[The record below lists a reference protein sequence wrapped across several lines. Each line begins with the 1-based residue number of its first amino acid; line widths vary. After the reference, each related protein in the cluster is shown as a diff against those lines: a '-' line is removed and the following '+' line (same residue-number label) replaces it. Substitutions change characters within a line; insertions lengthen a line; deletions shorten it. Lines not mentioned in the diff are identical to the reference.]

1 MKKFIEFMDRPDIRK
16 KTRWILIAILI
27 GLVLIDPFMEKHP
40 VFAVEK
46 LPAFYAIYGF
56 LSCALIVAV
65 SKIIGK
71 LWLQKREDYYD

>member
-1 MKKFIEFMDRPDIRK
+1 MKKIIEFMDRPDIRK

-46 LPAFYAIYGF
+46 LTAFYAIYGF